1 MIFDCPEADEAAEG
15 LAEVLKRKGLRASAA
30 ESCTGGL
37 IGALITSMP
46 GSSEYFLGSA
56 VTYSNEAKESIL
68 KVPLGVIMEYGAVSG
83 QTARLMA
90 KGSVR
95 LYGSDVAVSVTG
107 IAGPGGATPSKPVG
121 LVYIGVS
128 DGICARSER
137 FVVKGDR
144 GDVRTQTVLEAVRML
159 TRFAEERD

>member
-1 MIFDCPEADEAAEG
+1 MIFDCPAADSAAEK
-15 LAEVLKRKGLRASAA
+15 LAEVLKKKCLRASAA

-68 KVPLGVIMEYGAVSG
+68 KVPAGIIAEYGAVSG

-90 KGSVR
+90 KGSVS
-95 LYGSDVAVSVTG
+95 LYGSDVAVAVTG
-107 IAGPGGATPSKPVG
+107 IAGPGGATPDKPVG

-128 DGICARSER
+128 DGRYARSER
-137 FVVKGDR
+137 FVFSGDR
-144 GDVRTQTVLEAVRML
+144 GEVRAQTVLEAVRML
-159 TRFAEERD
+159 AEIAEEQD

>member
-107 IAGPGGATPSKPVG
+107 IAATVT
-121 LVYIGVS
+121 
-128 DGICARSER
+128 C
-137 FVVKGDR
+137 DR
-144 GDVRTQTVLEAVRML
+144 
-159 TRFAEERD
+159 

>member
-1 MIFDCPEADEAAEG
+1 MLFDCPAADSAAG
-15 LAEVLKRKGLRASAA
+15 KLAEVLKRKGLKASAA

-68 KVPLGVIMEYGAVSG
+68 KVPVGIIAEYGAVSG

-95 LYGSDVAVSVTG
+95 LYGSDVAVAVTG
-107 IAGPGGATPSKPVG
+107 IAGPGGATPDKPVG

-128 DGICARSER
+128 DGRCARSER
-137 FVVKGDR
+137 FIFGGDR
-144 GDVRTQTVLEAVRML
+144 GEVRTQTVLEAIRML
-159 TRFAEERD
+159 TEIAEEQD